1 MLRMN
6 CCCYQCAPL
15 VDQALQ
21 YKNLLY
27 YGSSTKFSPE
37 FDKMYRNNKLKSNHH
52 HHEDGETGSYGEEES
67 SATTTTMDPSH
78 VFEIYVP
85 MMDENVFGGLPS
97 LFDKET
103 YPLTYLGNPKS
114 IAQSEEY
121 NVATEGTEDQIKF
134 VFNSEAYRNSLFVSN
149 NSSSGDGVSGS
160 RNSLNEEDQKEL
172 LRQIVYENI
181 EQHEWRYCISNI
193 NAGISHSFPCPGKIG
208 TAIVLSPFT
217 CGLSF
222 LPIFLFKEVYVM
234 EAMRRIDTY
243 LGKVNKKLYDRAIE
257 KKLDY
262 YLQFQ
267 VIRKEHLG
275 ISWVQVN
282 AISTKKTPSMIQG
295 RFVTNNTNELET
307 NPHVSRPNRFDEEE
321 EFLSDEEMHE
331 VELK

>member
-37 FDKMYRNNKLKSNHH
+37 FDKMYRNNKLKSNRRRHNDD
-52 HHEDGETGSYGEEES
+52 EGGEAS
-67 SATTTTMDPSH
+67 SMMDPSH

-103 YPLTYLGNPKS
+103 YPLNYLGNPKS
-114 IAQSEEY
+114 AEQNEDY
-121 NVATEGTEDQIKF
+121 PPAEGAEDQLKF
-134 VFNSEAYRNSLFVSN
+134 VFNSEAYMNSQIIQGDAAAT
-149 NSSSGDGVSGS
+149 SSRIHELS
-160 RNSLNEEDQKEL
+160 EEDQKEL

-217 CGLSF
+217 CGLSL
-222 LPIFLFKEVYVM
+222 LPIYLFQEVYVM
-234 EAMRRIDTY
+234 EATRRIDTY

-257 KKLDY
+257 KTLAY

-282 AISTKKTPSMIQG
+282 AISTKKTPSMTNS
-295 RFVTNNTNELET
+295 RFVTNNTNEIDTDL
-307 NPHVSRPNRFDEEE
+307 HISRTRRFDEEE
-321 EFLSDEEMHE
+321 DYLSDEDLHD
-331 VELK
+331 VELHK